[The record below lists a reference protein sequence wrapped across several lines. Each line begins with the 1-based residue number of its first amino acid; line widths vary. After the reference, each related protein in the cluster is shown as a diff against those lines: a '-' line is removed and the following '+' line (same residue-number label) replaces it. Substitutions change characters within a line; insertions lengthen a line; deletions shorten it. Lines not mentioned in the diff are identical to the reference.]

1 VELPQHALAA
11 FRYHQCLVGEF
22 TIAIEDIIDETL
34 LRIQDK
40 EDADDQVEDMY
51 DTLCQDLAEGECL
64 ELPETQKMV
73 TAMID
78 ISNSLNDSM
87 QYFYTPSGQLHYEL
101 DGWLNDSTLV
111 LGKRLYGIMDDSK
124 VVQHYIG

>member
-1 VELPQHALAA
+1 MISEQDYYNYLPSLVIVELPQHALAA

-51 DTLCQDLAEGECL
+51 DTLG
-64 ELPETQKMV
+64 V
-73 TAMID
+73 TRNTKNGNRHD
-78 ISNSLNDSM
+78 RH
-87 QYFYTPSGQLHYEL
+87 F
-101 DGWLNDSTLV
+101 
-111 LGKRLYGIMDDSK
+111 K
-124 VVQHYIG
+124 